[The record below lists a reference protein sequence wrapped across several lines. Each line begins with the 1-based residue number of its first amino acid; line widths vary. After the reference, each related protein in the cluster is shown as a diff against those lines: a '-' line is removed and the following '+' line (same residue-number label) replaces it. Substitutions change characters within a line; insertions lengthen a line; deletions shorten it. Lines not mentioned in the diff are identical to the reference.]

1 MKTLEHDDAIFRLV
15 ESIFG
20 PPLSLTE
27 GFGTPVDNS
36 WNRLGMEDER
46 EKADLDVHGNI
57 QGVNSRRTKDSE
69 GR

>member
-27 GFGTPVDNS
+27 GFGTLVDNS

-57 QGVNSRRTKDSE
+57 QWSE
-69 GR
+69 FKKNKR